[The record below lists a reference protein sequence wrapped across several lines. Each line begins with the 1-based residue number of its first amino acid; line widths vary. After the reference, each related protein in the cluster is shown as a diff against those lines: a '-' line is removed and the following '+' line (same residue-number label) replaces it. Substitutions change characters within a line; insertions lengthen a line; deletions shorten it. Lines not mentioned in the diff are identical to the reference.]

1 MIIVLEE
8 KQKWEKSSAKKNK
21 RKKSKLVMSTKNS
34 TENSIYKHLV
44 HSEIGQISNCFI
56 KYLLGIQSQRETN
69 NCNFGSILI
78 CTDNQNMHRDKS

>member
-8 KQKWEKSSAKKNK
+8 KQKWEKSSAGKKNK

-44 HSEIGQISNCFI
+44 HSEIG
-56 KYLLGIQSQRETN
+56 
-69 NCNFGSILI
+69 
-78 CTDNQNMHRDKS
+78 